1 MARPTK
7 VKSSISTGE
16 EALVRSLFID
26 QVAHVTCLSVAI
38 LQEEAQQEDHDAHD
52 LWKPWKDTLQ
62 LARTAAI
69 HVDAGLP
76 QDAAIPTRD
85 VHVAHMKDSKS
96 HQGTARLSARTVAC
110 RRLLKMTLLSS
121 VWGGKSSEPVR
132 VHAMTNA
139 VQGTSVLALADNGA
153 AGEPSSAEAPA
164 AELMMELNATAA
176 PPGDAFSQ

>member
-1 MARPTK
+1 VGTTSAIYTRHEIAGPHEPGAEHKRIT
-7 VKSSISTGE
+7 SY
-16 EALVRSLFID
+16 SL
-26 QVAHVTCLSVAI
+26 T
-38 LQEEAQQEDHDAHD
+38 
-52 LWKPWKDTLQ
+52 
-62 LARTAAI
+62 
-69 HVDAGLP
+69 
-76 QDAAIPTRD
+76 
-85 VHVAHMKDSKS
+85 HMKDSKS